1 MDSSIGWGHFW
12 SQGDAVTR
20 GVALMLLAMS
30 IITWSVLCLKAMQL
44 ARLRKQAGL
53 MHDWPGM
60 SEAQRQAV
68 PDRSTP
74 DDPYAQLT
82 VLARQAGAELEQA
95 AQTRWVEM
103 RVDPSDWVTRRLQS
117 GLDAQWREIQSRLT
131 LLASVGATAPFVGL
145 FGTVWGIYHALI
157 QMGQSGQAS
166 IDQVAGPVGEA
177 LIMTAFGLAV
187 AIPAVLAYN
196 GLVRLGKNRQAHL
209 REFATALHAEVVRA
223 AARAGVKQGA

>member
-1 MDSSIGWGHFW
+1 MDSSVGWGHFW

-20 GVALMLLAMS
+20 AVALVLLAMS
-30 IITWSVLCLKAMQL
+30 VVTWSVLWLKAMQL
-44 ARLRKQAGL
+44 ARLRKQARLSIDWSGL
-53 MHDWPGM
+53 
-60 SEAQRQAV
+60 SQTQRLAVQDQAA
-68 PDRSTP
+68 P
-74 DDPYAQLT
+74 DDPYAHLT
-82 VLARQAGAELEQA
+82 VLARQAGSELEQS

-117 GLDAQWREIQSRLT
+117 GLDASWREIQSRLT

-145 FGTVWGIYHALI
+145 LGTVWGIYHALL
-157 QMGQSGQAS
+157 QMGLSGQAS
-166 IDQVAGPVGEA
+166 IDQVAAPVGEA

-209 REFATALHAEVVRA
+209 RAFAMALHAEVVLSS
-223 AARAGVKQGA
+223 ARTGARHGG